1 MIRHLVLFKLNDGI
15 AKDDERALAAAEGF
29 EGLDQQIPE
38 LLEWQTGW
46 NISPREVA
54 YDYAINSL
62 VADQDALQAY
72 ATHPAHVAAAA
83 RWREIATLVVA
94 DFEV

>member
-1 MIRHLVLFKLNDGI
+1 MIRHLVLFKLNEGI
-15 AKDDERALAAAEGF
+15 AKDDERALAAAEAF

-38 LLEWQTGW
+38 LLEWQHGF
-46 NISPREVA
+46 NVSPRDIA

-72 ATHPAHVAAAA
+72 ATHPAHVVGAQQ
-83 RWREIATLVVA
+83 WREIATLVVA

>member
-1 MIRHLVLFKLNDGI
+1 MIRHLVLFKLNEGI
-15 AKDDERALAAAEGF
+15 AKDDDRALAAAKAF

-38 LLEWQTGW
+38 LREWQHGW
-46 NISPREVA
+46 NVSPRDVA

-62 VADQDALQAY
+62 VADQAALQAY
-72 ATHPAHVAAAA
+72 ATHPEHVAAAQL
-83 RWREIATLVVA
+83 WRQIATLVVA

>member
-1 MIRHLVLFKLNDGI
+1 MIRHLVLFKLNEGI
-15 AKDDERALAAAEGF
+15 TKDDERALAAAKGF

-38 LLEWQTGW
+38 LLEWQHGW
-46 NISPREVA
+46 NVSPRDVA

-62 VADQDALQAY
+62 VADQAALQAY
-72 ATHPAHVAAAA
+72 ATHPEHVAAAQL
-83 RWREIATLVVA
+83 WRAIATLVVA

>member
-15 AKDDERALAAAEGF
+15 AKDDERALAAAKAF
-29 EGLDQQIPE
+29 VGLDQQIPE

-46 NISPREVA
+46 NVSPRDVA
-54 YDYAINSL
+54 YDFAINSL
-62 VADQDALQAY
+62 VADQAALQAY
-72 ATHPAHVAAAA
+72 ATHPEHVAAAQL
-83 RWREIATLVVA
+83 WRQIATLVVA

>member
-1 MIRHLVLFKLNDGI
+1 VIRHLVLFKLNEGI
-15 AKDDERALAAAEGF
+15 TKDDERALAAAKGF

-38 LLEWQTGW
+38 LLEWQHGW
-46 NISPREVA
+46 NVSPRDVA

-62 VADQDALQAY
+62 VADQAALQAY
-72 ATHPAHVAAAA
+72 ATHPEHVAAAQL
-83 RWREIATLVVA
+83 WRAIATLVVA